1 MFGNKEG
8 KRFTNY
14 NAASSKPS
22 KMMSNY
28 IVVDEQTGVQ
38 YLFSAIGYS
47 GGMTVLV
54 DKDGKPLLAEGYK

>member
-1 MFGNKEG
+1 MFGNKEE

-14 NAASSKPS
+14 NAASGKPS

-38 YLFSAIGYS
+38 YLFSAM

-54 DKDGKPLLAEGYK
+54 DKDGKPLLADGYK

>member
-1 MFGNKEG
+1 MMFKKENQRFKNINASTG
-8 KRFTNY
+8 KT
-14 NAASSKPS
+14 S

-38 YLFSAIGYS
+38 YLFSAMGYS

-54 DKDGKPLLAEGYK
+54 DKDGKPILADGFK

>member
-14 NAASSKPS
+14 NVASGKPS

-38 YLFSAIGYS
+38 YLFSAIGSS

>member
-1 MFGNKEG
+1 MFGKENE
-8 KRFTNY
+8 KRFKNY
-14 NAASSKPS
+14 NATSKKES

-54 DKDGKPLLAEGYK
+54 DKDGKPLLADGYN